1 MIRRIKLLLQYD
13 GSAFLGWQSQGQGQG
28 ATVQAAV
35 ESAIH
40 SITGAR
46 VRVHAAGRTDTGVHA
61 LAMPAH
67 FDLEH
72 TIPAERLAVALNHFL
87 PPAVSVLTA
96 EEVSPVFD
104 ARRGAIMRWYRYQI
118 LCARM
123 RRPLGPR
130 AWQVWHPLDLDAMN
144 EALTLLTSEHDFSGF
159 RSSQCQSK
167 RTRLMMEEASMTA
180 RGDLIAIDFKCRS
193 FLHHMV
199 RFMVGTVV
207 SMGLGKIDRD
217 RFLLIRNKAQRPQLV
232 YCAPPEGLCLMGV
245 GYNEDQRREILDTHP
260 APPSF

>member
-1 MIRRIKLLLQYD
+1 MIRRIKLIIQYD
-13 GSAFLGWQSQGQGQG
+13 GAAFVGWQSQGAG

-35 ESAIH
+35 ESAIE

-87 PPAVSVLTA
+87 PAEVSVLSA

-118 LCARM
+118 LRARM
-123 RRPLGPR
+123 RRPLGAR
-130 AWQVWHPLDLDAMN
+130 VWQVWHPLDLDAMN
-144 EALTLLTSEHDFSGF
+144 EALTLLQGEHDFSGF

-167 RTRLMMEEASMTA
+167 RTLLSLEEASLTVQ
-180 RGDLIAIDFKCRS
+180 GDLLAIDFKCRS

-207 SMGLGKIDRD
+207 AMGLGKLDRE
-217 RFLLIRNKAQRPQLV
+217 RFLLIRDQAQRPQLI
-232 YCAPPEGLCLMGV
+232 YCAPPEGLCLMQV
-245 GYNEDQRREILDTHP
+245 GYNEDQRQEILDAHP
-260 APPSF
+260 TPPSF